1 MRDLRDIFV
10 IARRELLERVKSK
23 WFVLITL
30 LGPIGMVAMVL
41 VPALLASRSAEGAKV
56 DIVDRTGLIAK
67 PLAESLTKVRWSPT
81 IVAGDTPEPVELAK
95 IRDKQIN
102 GFITI
107 PADALD
113 GGKILYLG
121 DNGSNQTVGFVLR
134 QVVGALVQSER
145 GRRASV
151 PADKLAEVLKPVVF
165 EAQHTSGKDQ
175 GVSAI
180 GSFMIAYFLAFL
192 LYMVITLYGVGVM
205 RSVVQEKTSRVME
218 LMVAT
223 VKPRSLMAG
232 KIIGVGTAGLIQ
244 IVVWLGMAVATMA
257 YREQLLGWFGVTGT
271 GPGLPPISIDA
282 AVLVVVFFVLGFF
295 FYASLYAAVGAM
307 VSSEQ
312 DTQQVQMP
320 VTMVMVIGIVC
331 APMIS
336 SDPRGGAAAIMT
348 MVPFWS
354 SMLMPMRYVLGA
366 ASPGEVAI
374 SLGIL
379 VASML
384 IMVLAAAK
392 IYRVGVLMYGKR
404 PSMAELVRWLRY

>member
-1 MRDLRDIFV
+1 MFV
-10 IARRELLERVKSK
+10 IARREFLERVKSK
-23 WFVLITL
+23 WFVVITL

-41 VPALLASRSAEGAKV
+41 VPALLAARSADGAKV
-56 DIVDRTGLIAK
+56 EIVDRTGLIAK
-67 PLAESLTKVRWSPT
+67 PLAEALTKVRWKAT
-81 IVAGDTPEPVELAK
+81 IVDGDTPHQVELDR
-95 IRDKQIN
+95 IRDKHIN
-102 GFITI
+102 GFVTI

-134 QVVGALVQSER
+134 QAIGTLVQTER
-145 GRRASV
+145 GRRAGV
-151 PADKLAEVLKPVVF
+151 PADKLAAVLQPAVF
-165 EAQHTSGKDQ
+165 EAQHTSGKEQ
-175 GVSAI
+175 GSSAF

-232 KIIGVGTAGLIQ
+232 KIVGVGTAGLVQ
-244 IVVWLGMAVATMA
+244 VVVWLGMAVATLA
-257 YREQLLGWFGVTGT
+257 YREELLGWFGVAGT
-271 GPGLPPISIDA
+271 GSGLPPISLDA
-282 AVLVVVFFVLGFF
+282 ATVVVLYFILGFF

-320 VTMVMVIGIVC
+320 VTMLMVIGIVC

-336 SDPRGGAAAIMT
+336 SDPRGDVASIMT
-348 MVPFWS
+348 MVPLWS
-354 SMLMPMRYVLGA
+354 SMLMPMRYVVGA
-366 ASPGEVAI
+366 ASLGEVAI

-379 VASML
+379 VVSTL
-384 IMVLAAAK
+384 VMVRAAAK

-404 PSMAELVRWLRY
+404 PSLAELVRWLRY